1 MTVVFLSHVALGE
14 REPGGLGGVEEC
26 DCDIIGGVEEEY
38 RTSLG
43 ADEGFLGRSSFSW
56 IRGEGL
62 AGGCREDVMRARLK
76 RFCERLISARTCCT
90 WGSSY

>member
-1 MTVVFLSHVALGE
+1 MSHWE
-14 REPGGLGGVEEC
+14 RESPGVREELKNV

-56 IRGEGL
+56 IRGRDSRGL
-62 AGGCREDVMRARLK
+62 
-76 RFCERLISARTCCT
+76 
-90 WGSSY
+90 

>member
-1 MTVVFLSHVALGE
+1 MSHWE

-56 IRGEGL
+56 IRGRDSRGVV
-62 AGGCREDVMRARLK
+62 GRV
-76 RFCERLISARTCCT
+76 S
-90 WGSSY
+90 